1 MVSVR
6 ILCPS
11 PQGSW
16 GKEHFALCDSLL
28 RVYVCVCVCVWSW
41 IPRWL
46 QLGEISLNE
55 VLIQI
60 WPFLEDEGRVST
72 FTRQARVII
81 ICPLPA
87 GLGSLLG

>member
-1 MVSVR
+1 M
-6 ILCPS
+6 C
-11 PQGSW
+11 
-16 GKEHFALCDSLL
+16 
-28 RVYVCVCVCVWSW
+28 VCVRACVRACVFVCVWSW

-60 WPFLEDEGRVST
+60 WSFLEDGGKSEHIYTSGEDNHHLSREGGGGGRV
-72 FTRQARVII
+72 
-81 ICPLPA
+81 PA